1 MDEERKIVSKIRELA
16 NAKGMSQNH
25 LADFTGLSRAHLSR
39 IMNLKQSPSIKTL
52 KRIAETLEVSLAS
65 FFEDI

>member
-1 MDEERKIVSKIRELA
+1 MDEERKIVNKIRELA

-39 IMNLKQSPSIKTL
+39 IMNLKQSPSVRTL
-52 KRIAETLEVSLAS
+52 LRIATTLEVGLAKL
-65 FFEDI
+65 FEDL

>member
-52 KRIAETLEVSLAS
+52 KRICDTLEVHLGQL
-65 FFEDI
+65 FEDL